1 MVNFAPA
8 FLAAFAA
15 TLAATNALAAT
26 GLHKD
31 GYVYGLD
38 PDWTVAYDRN
48 LTELARYYTPGNLAG
63 MSRVDAAPAALGGK
77 CTALTVNEL
86 TNLPGWPAVAQDIVR
101 LWGGTS
107 YNLWTTW
114 DGVTRTQT
122 CVGDGI
128 VSLVPTGNRQ
138 CTLNNV
144 TTSGILVNAAGSVAI
159 TITSGLSATA
169 GETVTKESTLG
180 ASYTASVTVGVPD
193 LISATASFTASVSFT
208 NTYGTS
214 QQSSAKTVTLNAAP
228 GSQCELTLTDETCHQ
243 SSTGTVPFTAT
254 GDFRIG
260 FNSRVNGH
268 YYWSYG
274 LDGFLPVD
282 ERSSYAQFTGSINS
296 YSKGKYKGV
305 CT

>member
-114 DGVTRTQT
+114 VCTTSSR
-122 CVGDGI
+122 
-128 VSLVPTGNRQ
+128 NRQ

-159 TITSGLSATA
+159 TITPDCQQPLVRLSLA
-169 GETVTKESTLG
+169 STLG

-214 QQSSAKTVTLNAAP
+214 FETTTVTLTAAP

-268 YYWSYG
+268 YY
-274 LDGFLPVD
+274 
-282 ERSSYAQFTGSINS
+282 
-296 YSKGKYKGV
+296 
-305 CT
+305 